1 MTAPMP
7 ATFYSLDSYI
17 RTTSDAGGSA
27 FRVKFEFRTHDEDGI
42 LLFHEFQAGGSIKV
56 SQSKNEK
63 KTINNQCVLSQQS
76 NIER

>member
-56 SQSKNEK
+56 SKSKNK
-63 KTINNQCVLSQQS
+63 KTTILSIS
-76 NIER
+76 V